1 MRQFVMKYGKWVG
14 IAVAVITF
22 GLLAIP
28 HFLRLGNAYYSGY
41 EMIFR
46 AKLMIDHN
54 GDIFNYLASNGN
66 YSVCVIGI
74 IALVFTLL
82 SGLSFLFD
90 KNSSAL
96 DIIGGIML
104 LISSVIFLAMQG
116 WAVICYKDPEFAT
129 NGILEIAYIIGALQL
144 VAGALMTYKGFALLK
159 EEKNNPKTVGYSY
172 LKKNSK

>member
-54 GDIFNYLASNGN
+54 GDIFNYLANNGN

-104 LISSVIFLAMQG
+104 LISSVIFLAKQG

-159 EEKNNPKTVGYSY
+159 EEKNIPTSRKIANNY
-172 LKKNSK
+172 LLLI